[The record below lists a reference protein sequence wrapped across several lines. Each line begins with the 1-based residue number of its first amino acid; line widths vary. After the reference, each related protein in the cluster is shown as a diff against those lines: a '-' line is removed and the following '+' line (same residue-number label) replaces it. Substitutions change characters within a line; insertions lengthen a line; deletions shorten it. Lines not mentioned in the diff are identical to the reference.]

1 MVEGDDER
9 FHRHGSELAAAVEAA
24 LPAWVRASVERTVP
38 PGSLSADAA
47 AKLDADIDAAGRAAA
62 TDIGGRLRD
71 LLARDIGDQ
80 WTNPLSILRAAAV
93 YPTRILAARGIAPVE
108 RDRHARRIHPD
119 DVYDLTPGSFADFG
133 PEVHELGITWGA
145 AKAHLHLQQRRQA

>member
-1 MVEGDDER
+1 M
-9 FHRHGSELAAAVEAA
+9 
-24 LPAWVRASVERTVP
+24 
-38 PGSLSADAA
+38 
-47 AKLDADIDAAGRAAA
+47 
-62 TDIGGRLRD
+62 
-71 LLARDIGDQ
+71 
-80 WTNPLSILRAAAV
+80 

-119 DVYDLTPGSFADFG
+119 DVYDLTPASFADFG